1 VNLLAARTPDRATA
15 LASLTLLPMMVW
27 WLGWFPGIMSS
38 DSIDQWNQAVT
49 YDFYSLHPI
58 THTAYLWGIS
68 LIWESPGAV
77 ALVQV
82 LLTAILLMF
91 VARRL
96 VQIGVN
102 MWIAVGA
109 MWIIAL
115 LPMTGAMTIAIWK
128 DVPFSLAMGWVF
140 VELLDLARDRT
151 RYWSRFDG
159 PLRLGVALG
168 LMWALRANGKLT
180 VIVFAAAL
188 VIAFRGYRREA
199 VVFVAAIV
207 GVGIV
212 TPMLVAAILPVTNQ
226 TFEPAAVFMSDV
238 GAVIVHDPDA
248 MSQADLDLAA
258 AVAPLTVWQNNYGC
272 GDSGPLVFN
281 DRFDSVVIRTNPS
294 AYRGL
299 VVRTVLGAPLTVAG
313 HRWCAGEYLLSPVNR
328 TKTFV
333 HRPRFDIWPN
343 TIGLARDPISD
354 PAYEITLSA
363 YKLAEKSAI
372 EWLTWR
378 PAIFVLAGLVTYFG
392 VSLRRRLR
400 PLLWIGGLFVIHLCN
415 VFITSPSHEF
425 RYAYGLYLIALASL
439 PLWELIAQPG
449 RSTITESSSTNRN
462 VESAATML

>member
-1 VNLLAARTPDRATA
+1 
-15 LASLTLLPMMVW
+15 MMVW

-38 DSIDQWNQAVT
+38 DSIDQWNQALT

-68 LIWESPGAV
+68 VLWESPGAV
-77 ALVQV
+77 ALTQV
-82 LLTAILLMF
+82 VLTAVVLMF

-96 VQIGVN
+96 VQLGVN
-102 MWIAVGA
+102 TWIAVGA

-128 DVPFSLAMGWVF
+128 DVPFTLAMVWVF
-140 VELLDLARDRT
+140 IELLDLARDRA
-151 RYWSRFDG
+151 RYWNTFNG
-159 PLRLGVALG
+159 PIRLGVALG

-180 VIVFAAAL
+180 VIVFATAL
-188 VIAFRGYRREA
+188 VFAFRAYRRA
-199 VVFVAAIV
+199 TVALVTAIV
-207 GVGIV
+207 AVGIA
-212 TPMLVAAILPVTNQ
+212 TPMMITAILPVTSQ

-238 GAVIVHDPDA
+238 GSVIVHDPDA

-258 AVAPLTVWQNNYGC
+258 AVAPLAVWRNNYGC

-281 DRFDSVVIRTNPS
+281 DRFDSVVVRANPS

-299 VVRTVLGAPLTVAG
+299 VVRAVLGAPLTVAG
-313 HRWCAGEYLLSPVNR
+313 HRWCAGEYLLSPINR

-354 PAYEITLSA
+354 RAYAITLSA
-363 YKLAEKSAI
+363 YKLAEKSGI
-372 EWLTWR
+372 EWFTWR
-378 PAIFVLAGLVTYFG
+378 PAIFVLAGLITYAG
-392 VSLRRRLR
+392 VALRRRLR
-400 PLLWIGGLFVIHLCN
+400 PLLWIGGLFAIHLGN
-415 VFITSPSHEF
+415 VFMTSPSHEF

-449 RSTITESSSTNRN
+449 KSNITETSSTTPN
-462 VESAATML
+462 VESSATML